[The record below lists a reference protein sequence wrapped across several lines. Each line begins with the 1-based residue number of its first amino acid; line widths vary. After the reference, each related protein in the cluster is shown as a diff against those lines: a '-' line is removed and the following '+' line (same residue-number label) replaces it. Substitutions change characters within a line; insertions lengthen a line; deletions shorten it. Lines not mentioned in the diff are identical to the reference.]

1 MYRHLLVPVDGSE
14 LSERAMDGSIELAAQ
29 LGASITGYVAEPPA
43 ALPTLGEPQALIAQE
58 AIEYDAITE
67 GHAREILERF
77 AARAR
82 ARGVPFVGRHAQ
94 APRVDRAIIAEA
106 EAQGCDLIVMVTH
119 GRGAFGEFLFGSQTK
134 AVLSGSRLPLLVLH

>member
-1 MYRHLLVPVDGSE
+1 MSIQSHLAPAL
-14 LSERAMDGSIELAAQ
+14 
-29 LGASITGYVAEPPA
+29 LGAFFCASAGLAQAQPSFNGHYPIGVEGLKGGSLPPPGLYLRDYNLFYWA
-43 ALPTLGEPQALIAQE
+43 DRLN
-58 AIEYDAITE
+58 DAHS
-67 GHAREILERF
+67 GA
-77 AARAR
+77 
-82 ARGVPFVGRHAQ
+82 VPADFKAFVYAQ